1 MDRLIFTAMSGL
13 TESMVQQRVIAS
25 NMANAQTTGFH
36 AEMLATT
43 PVTLQGPALQAR
55 AMVQSDVHGADMRAG
70 TFSAT
75 GNPLDIA
82 VNGNDLIAVS
92 APDGSE
98 AYTRRGD
105 LSVSASG
112 VLQNGEGLAVIGQGG
127 PITVPVGSAV
137 SISPDGSVL
146 VASTQAGQPPQ
157 PVDKIKL
164 ANPDG
169 TKIEKNLDGLF
180 VVQGDGYFQ
189 VAMPGG
195 QMAYTRAGNFTLSAQ
210 GQIVTAQGYV
220 VQPPITV
227 PPGSASITIAPDG
240 SVSAIAPGSSTP
252 TTLGQMQIAS
262 FTNGSALQASS
273 DNFLM
278 ETAASGPVQLGAPGQ
293 NGTGSLSQGMLETS
307 NVNIT
312 NELVDMIECQR
323 AYEINSKMISSVDDM
338 LKNANQ
344 TL

>member
-146 VASTQAGQPPQ
+146 VASTQAGQPPK

-180 VVQGDGYFQ
+180 VVQGGGVLPADEAGT
-189 VAMPGG
+189 VAPATLEQSNVNPNKVLVDM
-195 QMAYTRAGNFTLSAQ
+195 LSAQ
-210 GQIVTAQGYV
+210 RLFEIRTKLVSTAKDVDQSG
-220 VQPPITV
+220 
-227 PPGSASITIAPDG
+227 ASLMHI
-240 SVSAIAPGSSTP
+240 SST
-252 TTLGQMQIAS
+252 
-262 FTNGSALQASS
+262 
-273 DNFLM
+273 
-278 ETAASGPVQLGAPGQ
+278 
-293 NGTGSLSQGMLETS
+293 
-307 NVNIT
+307 
-312 NELVDMIECQR
+312 
-323 AYEINSKMISSVDDM
+323 
-338 LKNANQ
+338 
-344 TL
+344 